1 MSMDAATLFKE
12 EAAELL
18 ADMEQMLLEL
28 EGDPTSGECI
38 AKVFR
43 DIHTIKGSG
52 AMFGYTELARFAHD
66 VETIFDKIRS
76 GELGLD
82 SELLGLTLQ
91 AEDHISRLL
100 ASTEASAEDVSASDE
115 LLLKF
120 RPYLGGEAAPS
131 PQQAPQEKGEDK
143 HDKRRFDPSAAR
155 TYLIRY
161 CPAPGT
167 FMSGTDPLGLM
178 SELSEL
184 GRAWCVMQTQK
195 IPMLDVLDPTVS
207 YVCWDI
213 LLITD
218 KGMDAIRDV
227 FIFVED
233 DHGVSMDELRPEPVR
248 GSDVPVFLGML
259 EKGGAKSFE
268 ELRDELAAW
277 IAEKVS
283 MRAAAK
289 PPAAEAASAAS
300 IRVDSAR
307 LDQMVNLVGELV
319 IVQSRLSQAA
329 TNSAAAN
336 LRSIAE
342 DLQRLSSEMRD
353 HTLGIRMIPIGS
365 IYGTLRR
372 LVRDLCQSM
381 GKDAA
386 FFGQGAQTELDKN
399 VIDQLKDPLVHIL
412 RNSIDHG
419 IESPEDRAAAGK
431 PEKGSIVLDAVHSS
445 GSILITITDDGKGI
459 DAARV
464 KAKAIEKGLLS
475 PGDNPSDKEVLNL
488 IFAPGFSTAQK
499 ITNVS
504 GRGVG
509 MDVVKKN
516 IESLRGSVD
525 IESTPGQGCKLSIR
539 LPLTLAIIDGL
550 QVRVGDEFYVLP
562 LTAIEACQERFLDGS
577 PPSVGSMEY
586 KGELIPC
593 VSVRKLLAVPG
604 EQPRYE
610 RIVVTSSE
618 NKYVGLA
625 VDAVVGQQQAVIKPL
640 AEVLGGVKFIAGTTV
655 NGDGGVSVIL
665 DVPNLVGFAQD
676 QSKGV
681 ATRSADLLSS
691 VDLPAG

>member
-1 MSMDAATLFKE
+1 MSMDAASLFKE

-28 EGDPTSGECI
+28 EGDPASGECI

-66 VETIFDKIRS
+66 VETVFDKIRS
-76 GELGLD
+76 GELALD
-82 SELLGLTLQ
+82 AELLGLTLQ
-91 AEDHISRLL
+91 AKDHIGRLL
-100 ASTEASAEDVSASDE
+100 ASPEAGGDDVAVSDE
-115 LLLKF
+115 LLSRF
-120 RPYLGGEAAPS
+120 RPYLGGASPS
-131 PQQAPQEKGEDK
+131 PAKEAKAGETGRSDG
-143 HDKRRFDPSAAR
+143 RRFDPSSAR

-161 CPAPGT
+161 RPSPST
-167 FMSGTDPLGLM
+167 FLSGTDPLGLM
-178 SELSEL
+178 NELSEL
-184 GRAWCVMQTQK
+184 GRAWSVMQTGG
-195 IPMLDVLDPTVS
+195 IPSLDALDPTTAYVS
-207 YVCWDI
+207 WDI
-213 LLITD
+213 LLVSD
-218 KGMDAIRDV
+218 KGLDAIRDV

-233 DHGVSMDELRPEPVR
+233 EQGVHVDEIRPEPVR
-248 GSDVPVFLGML
+248 GSDVPVFLGMM
-259 EKGGAKSFE
+259 EKGGGKSFE
-268 ELRDELAAW
+268 ELRDEIAAW

-283 MRAAAK
+283 MRAVSKPQAA
-289 PPAAEAASAAS
+289 ADASAAS

-307 LDQMVNLVGELV
+307 LDQLVNLVGELV
-319 IVQSRLSQAA
+319 IVQSRLTQAA
-329 TNSAAAN
+329 NGSGDAN

-372 LVRDLCQSM
+372 LVRDLCQNM
-381 GKDAA
+381 GKEAA

-419 IESPEDRAAAGK
+419 IETPEERAAAGK

-459 DAARV
+459 DAERV
-464 KAKAIEKGLLS
+464 KAKAIEKGLISASDPLT
-475 PGDNPSDKEVLNL
+475 DKEILNL

-525 IESTPGQGCKLSIR
+525 IESTPGKGCRLSIR

-550 QVRVGDEFYVLP
+550 QVRVGREFFVLP
-562 LTAIEACQERFLDGS
+562 LTAIEACQERFVEA
-577 PPSVGSMEY
+577 PPPKVGSMEY

-593 VSVRKLLAVPG
+593 VSVRKLLSVPG
-604 EQPRYE
+604 EQPGYE

-640 AEVLGGVKFIAGTTV
+640 SEVLGGVKFIAGTTV

-665 DVPNLVGFAQD
+665 DVPNLVGFAQS
-676 QSKGV
+676 QS
-681 ATRSADLLSS
+681 AAN
-691 VDLPAG
+691 